1 MGLHRST
8 ATSAG
13 REPLGKL
20 LPEATCGISP
30 CQLPGDEI
38 RNPLRQ
44 QELRCWLPG
53 CRLVVGLSWHRGG
66 WRLRATSVWG
76 AQVGF
81 CCFWHFLPHYVH
93 TSESESGS
101 SCGGNAEQ
109 REPRTE
115 LRSFEGWQRG
125 AGCAVVGS
133 GRVAELGGV
142 GASGGCGAT
151 RELQGAIG
159 KRIMK
164 QISACSQRALLTH
177 QVGIGEN
184 REVFGIQ
191 QLEMEIAAVLWGGR
205 GSSSSEGRSRRLC
218 GGAGSSSRLMRHKR
232 RARRRAWKGGS
243 ACGRQG

>member
-1 MGLHRST
+1 MLAALEPWACVSRWIFGAGGGALSKEPAKAGRRKNNRALRAAWDGWARREKRTGGRGACLGGASPGRSLRPRRRAAVGLHRST

-20 LPEATCGISP
+20 LPEATCGISS
-30 CQLPGDEI
+30 CQLRGDEI

-66 WRLRATSVWG
+66 WGLRATSVWG
-76 AQVGF
+76 DQVGF

-125 AGCAVVGS
+125 SGCAVVGS
-133 GRVAELGGV
+133 GWVAELGGV

-151 RELQGAIG
+151 GELRGAI
-159 KRIMK
+159 
-164 QISACSQRALLTH
+164 
-177 QVGIGEN
+177 
-184 REVFGIQ
+184 
-191 QLEMEIAAVLWGGR
+191 
-205 GSSSSEGRSRRLC
+205 
-218 GGAGSSSRLMRHKR
+218 
-232 RARRRAWKGGS
+232 
-243 ACGRQG
+243 